1 MVLENWLFWRGCDAD
16 GVSICGTD
24 ADTWGKFGVLDL
36 KWKEIF
42 KYGCR
47 RRKHWVLDDF
57 SRDQVWAVDGTIL
70 DRIIRPMNACPV
82 KAGRLRQPHPGTT
95 NENCTGLAQIARL
108 GPTL

>member
-24 ADTWGKFGVLDL
+24 ADTWGKLGVLDL

-42 KYGCR
+42 TYGCR

-82 KAGRLRQPHPGTT
+82 KAERLRQPHPGTT